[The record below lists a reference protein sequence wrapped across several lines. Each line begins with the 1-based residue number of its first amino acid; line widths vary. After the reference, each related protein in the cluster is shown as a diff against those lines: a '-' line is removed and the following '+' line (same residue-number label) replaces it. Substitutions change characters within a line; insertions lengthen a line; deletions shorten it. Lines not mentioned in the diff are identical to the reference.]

1 MNKILDLE
9 EEFKTKRKEEEEWE
23 EEKNRVPRENK
34 KQETRKTD
42 GRNAMKRMGMQAR
55 VALAIRFIVGE
66 LGIYLT
72 ACVTYSDI
80 QYIAF

>member
-1 MNKILDLE
+1 MNTILDLE
-9 EEFKTKRKEEEEWE
+9 EEFKTRRKEEEWE

-34 KQETRKTD
+34 KQEKRTD

-55 VALAIRFIVGE
+55 VALAMRFIVGE

-72 ACVTYSDI
+72 ACETYSDI
-80 QYIAF
+80 Q